1 MRKEDRVRQQAENEG
16 AKTPDKPQPRPG
28 DQEKGQARPE
38 QPPRKPGDPL
48 PIPD

>member
-16 AKTPDKPQPRPG
+16 AKGPDKPQPQPG
-28 DQEKGQARPE
+28 EQVKSQAQPE
-38 QPPRKPGDPL
+38 QPPRKPGVL